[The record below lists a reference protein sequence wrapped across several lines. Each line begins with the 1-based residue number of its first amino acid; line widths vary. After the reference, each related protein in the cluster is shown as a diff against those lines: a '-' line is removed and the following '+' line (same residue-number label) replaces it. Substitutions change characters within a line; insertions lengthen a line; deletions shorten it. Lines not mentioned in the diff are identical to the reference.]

1 MHRIILIVL
10 TFTLIVFSK
19 EIKKEVKFENLD
31 INELIKI
38 SSKVLNKNILVKSQI
53 EGKVNYISNKPIT
66 KQEFLKV
73 LKTSLDS
80 LGYKLI
86 NKNSFYEIEQKKR
99 VVEYKKKSNNLT
111 KVIAL
116 KNIDVKNLD
125 KILTNYKKINN
136 NKKLFISSDIDS
148 NTIVLIG
155 KKEIVN
161 SLEKLIEKLDKDE
174 PQIFLKAK
182 IVEVNNNLINK
193 VGLKYGLLSGKSSNS
208 GIFTIA
214 SNLNSYEAVDF
225 DISSIGLSIPTLKS
239 SISLGATLSLLHQ
252 NYALKIVSE
261 PSLLCIN
268 NKKSSIYVG
277 ETISLQ
283 TSSTTTSGGNTSYS
297 YERKDV
303 GLKLE
308 VIPRLINKN
317 NKVRLYINTILEG
330 VKNSSTNNQPDTTK
344 KSVSTYAIVSNGESI
359 VLGGLIERRDED
371 LNDSVPFLS
380 SIPLFGGLFK
390 HDNSVNRQNSLIIV
404 ITPYIVPKNKDISY
418 IREQL
423 SKLELLEELILNKSI
438 NTKNLKNSNNYEE
451 LHKKRVKQ
459 ILQLQ

>member
-38 SSKVLNKNILVKSQI
+38 SSKVLNKNILVKSHI
-53 EGKVNYISNKPIT
+53 KGKVNYISNKPIT